1 MRSHRIE
8 GSPLAYMAGICRNRL
23 KGENIGSNYHIFLN
37 SVEGIYWIIR
47 NAGLTPDN
55 TRVVCSQSSGKQN
68 TAKLHGFP
76 ISRTADQTRMFNFYT
91 STAFEGCDIYDERG
105 RTFIV
110 SEPYKAH
117 TMPDISTSFIQI
129 AGRVRNSIYGGEVI
143 HLYGATG
150 NQRTVSPDEF
160 ERATWEAV
168 EKTEHDLEHI
178 NALSE
183 DFRASIIRNL
193 PYINEPFVIEDN
205 GKLIVDRNMAKY
217 EIVNYRIVNGVY
229 SSQITVENEIKK
241 NGIGIANNDSY
252 TAPKNKQAMTQT
264 RTNFED
270 IYRRYSEIRHE
281 KPIMF
286 TADWEIE
293 LSEAIYP
300 FIGDAYTKLGDEKVK
315 ALKYRVGAIQDAL
328 TAMSRVDTDLK
339 IVEMADRRFPKQT
352 PIPVKKIKEEL
363 QKIYDTVGVNRRAKA
378 TDMGQWYDTVTSPKR
393 IDGKNVSCMTIIRGR
408 FVRSDF

>member
-1 MRSHRIE
+1 MEPVRVRSHRIE

-23 KGENIGSNYHIFLN
+23 KGKHTGSNYHIFLN

-47 NAGLTPDN
+47 NAGLTPEN

-76 ISRTADQTRMFNFYT
+76 ISRTADQTRVFNLYT

-110 SEPYKAH
+110 SEPYKTH

-129 AGRVRNSIYGGEVI
+129 AGRIRNSIYGGEVI
-143 HLYGATG
+143 HLYGANG
-150 NQRTVSPDEF
+150 NTRSVSPEEF

-178 NALSE
+178 NALS
-183 DFRASIIRNL
+183 DQMKTSIIRNL
-193 PYINEPFVIEDN
+193 PYINGKFICEED
-205 GKLIVDRNMAKY
+205 GKLTVDRNMAKY

-252 TAPKNKQAMTQT
+252 TAPKNIQAMTEK

-270 IYRRYSEIRHE
+270 IYKRYSEIRHE

-286 TADWEIE
+286 TPDWEIE

-300 FIGDAYTKLGDEKVK
+300 FIRDAYTKLGDEKVK

-363 QKIYDTVGVNRRAKA
+363 QKIYDTVGLDRRAKA
-378 TDMGQWYDTVTSPKR
+378 TDMWQ
-393 IDGKNVSCMTIIRGR
+393 
-408 FVRSDF
+408 

>member
-1 MRSHRIE
+1 
-8 GSPLAYMAGICRNRL
+8 MAGICRNRL
-23 KGENIGSNYHIFLN
+23 KGKHTGSNYHIFLN

-47 NAGLTPDN
+47 NAGLTPEN

-76 ISRTADQTRMFNFYT
+76 ISRTADQTR
-91 STAFEGCDIYDERG
+91 
-105 RTFIV
+105 
-110 SEPYKAH
+110 
-117 TMPDISTSFIQI
+117 
-129 AGRVRNSIYGGEVI
+129 
-143 HLYGATG
+143 
-150 NQRTVSPDEF
+150 
-160 ERATWEAV
+160 
-168 EKTEHDLEHI
+168 
-178 NALSE
+178 
-183 DFRASIIRNL
+183 
-193 PYINEPFVIEDN
+193 
-205 GKLIVDRNMAKY
+205 
-217 EIVNYRIVNGVY
+217 
-229 SSQITVENEIKK
+229 
-241 NGIGIANNDSY
+241 
-252 TAPKNKQAMTQT
+252 
-264 RTNFED
+264 TNFED

-286 TADWEIE
+286 TTDWEIE

-315 ALKYRVGAIQDAL
+315 SLKYRVGAIQDAL

-393 IDGKNVSCMTIIRGR
+393 IDGKNVSCMTIIRSR